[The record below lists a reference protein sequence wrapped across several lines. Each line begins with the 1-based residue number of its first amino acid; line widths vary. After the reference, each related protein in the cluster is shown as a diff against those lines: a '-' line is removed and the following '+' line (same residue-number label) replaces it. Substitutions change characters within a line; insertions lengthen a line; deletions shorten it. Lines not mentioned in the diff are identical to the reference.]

1 MPSMGREDPLVEKME
16 THSSIFT
23 WEIPWTE
30 EPGGLQSYCAQSCL
44 TLCDPTDWSGLP
56 FPSPGDLPDSGIETV
71 SPVSP
76 ALKGRFFTTSATWEA

>member
-1 MPSMGREDPLVEKME
+1 MVGSVGSGLIGLGIKGGASLVAQF
-16 THSSIFT
+16 SSIT
-23 WEIPWTE
+23 
-30 EPGGLQSYCAQSCL
+30 QSCL